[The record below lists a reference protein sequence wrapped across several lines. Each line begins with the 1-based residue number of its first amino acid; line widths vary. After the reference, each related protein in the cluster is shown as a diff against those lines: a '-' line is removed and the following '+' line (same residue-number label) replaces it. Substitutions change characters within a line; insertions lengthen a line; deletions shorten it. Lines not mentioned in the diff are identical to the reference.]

1 MTLWLNDSNYV
12 NSYNTNWFYL
22 NNMNKLQMKA
32 LGTMRWSED
41 MEYIYT
47 GLKNI
52 PRAWAYEE
60 PAKRSVKGF
69 INDLNNEIKR
79 L

>member
-1 MTLWLNDSNYV
+1 MSLWLKDSNYV
-12 NSYNTNWFYL
+12 NPYFTNWNYL
-22 NNMNKLQMKA
+22 DNMTALQMKA
-32 LGTMRWSED
+32 LGTMLWSED